1 MGALNTNP
9 GIRADRSWNWV
20 NIVSFWPNW
29 RKHTIP
35 AYRTLMQ
42 KDDKAQAQTGAR
54 TVRSGCQTGDAG
66 NLPGFEDQ
74 AAKDKQEPLQDWIA
88 SRNYE
93 LS

>member
-1 MGALNTNP
+1 
-9 GIRADRSWNWV
+9 
-20 NIVSFWPNW
+20 
-29 RKHTIP
+29 
-35 AYRTLMQ
+35 MQ
-42 KDDKAQAQTGAR
+42 KDDKAQAQTGVR

-74 AAKDKQEPLQDWIA
+74 VAKDKQESLQDWIA